1 LAVLKLLQIA
11 QNHGLAQL
19 RRKMTQSRLHL
30 RAQLCQQR
38 LLVRPSSRRLLVL
51 HYGHRIIQR
60 IRGPIALGP
69 SVMVAQ
75 QVARHAGHP
84 GCKSAVDRAVATK
97 GPVHP
102 KEHILRQVLGFRS
115 VAGKPVA
122 NVEYATRMATHKL
135 LPGRAVSLEALLDQ
149 LGILLQRK
157 SASHPQKLPESTRV
171 AASDHTS
178 AAATVISSGASRAAL

>member
-1 LAVLKLLQIA
+1 M
-11 QNHGLAQL
+11 G
-19 RRKMTQSRLHL
+19 QSRLHL
-30 RAQLCQQR
+30 RAQLSQQR
-38 LLVRPSSRRLLVL
+38 LLVRPPPRRLFVL
-51 HYGHRIIQR
+51 HHRQR
-60 IRGPIALGP
+60 IVERIRCPIALRP
-69 SVMVAQ
+69 PVMVNQ
-75 QVARHAGHP
+75 EIARHTRHP
-84 GCKSAVDRAVATK
+84 GCKAAMRRAVAGK
-97 GPVHP
+97 RPVYP

-135 LPGRAVSLEALLDQ
+135 LPGRAVALEALLDQ

-157 SASHPQKLPESTRV
+157 SASHLQKLPESTRV